1 MRCRHAIAF
10 LATVVAGLGLAAC
23 TTPGDAGSVTVLASW
38 TGGEAAVFRQVLDRF
53 TAQTGIRVDYQ
64 GTRAVSQVLRS
75 DVEHGRPPDVAVL
88 PGLGELAGYVRRDQ
102 VRSLGNLTGDS
113 RRQQWTK
120 LESIGNR
127 RYAVAVKVDLK
138 GLIWYN
144 PNQLP
149 DLPSRGT
156 QSIDQLVRYSRG
168 LVGPDRAPWCL
179 GMGSTPTSGWPG
191 TDWVEDILLHQ
202 AGPDFY
208 RDWAAGAKPWTSV
221 EVRRAWT
228 TWGDLVAG
236 SGMVRGGPRAAV
248 LTDFG
253 DAARPMFGTSPTCL
267 MYHQASFMTGV
278 FRSYDSAPKLVDD
291 VNFVPFPGST
301 GTPAWEVSADLA
313 ALFHDTAQS
322 RRLIGFLAS
331 DEAQEIWPRA
341 SNGTAFSAN
350 ANVPKEV
357 YGNPVSQRIAGILTG
372 QEALCFDASD
382 LMPSTMTT
390 AFYRAVLE
398 YLSDPGRLDVLLGQ
412 LDQVRAAVPTKDWV
426 TPNCG
431 R

>member
-1 MRCRHAIAF
+1 MRCRRALAL
-10 LATVVAGLGLAAC
+10 LATVVTGLSLAAC
-23 TTPGDAGSVTVLASW
+23 ATSGDASGVTVLASW
-38 TGGEAAVFRQVLDRF
+38 TGAEAAVFRQVLDRF
-53 TAQTGIRVDYQ
+53 TEMTGIHVDYQ

-75 DVEHGRPPDVAVL
+75 DVDHGRPPDIAVL
-88 PGLGELAGYVRRDQ
+88 PSLGELAGYVRRDE
-102 VRSLGNLTGDS
+102 VRALGNLAGDS
-113 RRQQWTK
+113 RGPQWTK
-120 LESIGNR
+120 LESIGDR
-127 RYAVAVKVDLK
+127 RYAVALKVDLK
-138 GLIWYN
+138 GLIWYD
-144 PNQLP
+144 PRRLP
-149 DLPSRGT
+149 DLPTRGA

-168 LVGPDRAPWCL
+168 LIGPDRSPWCL

-208 RDWAAGAKPWTSV
+208 RDWAAGTKPWTSA

-236 SGMVRGGPRAAV
+236 AGMVRGGPRAAV

-253 DAARPMFGTSPTCL
+253 DAARPMFGNPPTCL

-278 FRSYDSAPKLVDD
+278 YQGYDPAPRLGGGVD
-291 VNFVPFPGST
+291 FVPFPGST

-313 ALFHDTAQS
+313 ALFHDSPQA

-331 DEAQEIWPRA
+331 DEAQVIWPRA

-350 ANVPKEV
+350 AKVPQEV
-357 YGNPVSQRIAGILTG
+357 YGNSVSRRVAQILTG
-372 QEALCFDASD
+372 PQPLCLDASD
-382 LMPSTMTT
+382 LMPSAMTT

-398 YLSDPGRLDVLLGQ
+398 FLSDPGRLDVLLGQ
-412 LDQVRAAVPTKDWV
+412 LDQVRAAVPAKDWV
-426 TPNCG
+426 SVPCG